1 MLIGVV
7 QNPTYI
13 EQLVLLRFAMP
24 VNKLDNSQGYTRED
38 VNLRDDIKKLDDWIE
53 GVDEFF

>member
-24 VNKLDNSQGYTRED
+24 VNNSRGYTRED
-38 VNLRDDIKKLDDWIE
+38 VTLQDDIKKLDDWIE